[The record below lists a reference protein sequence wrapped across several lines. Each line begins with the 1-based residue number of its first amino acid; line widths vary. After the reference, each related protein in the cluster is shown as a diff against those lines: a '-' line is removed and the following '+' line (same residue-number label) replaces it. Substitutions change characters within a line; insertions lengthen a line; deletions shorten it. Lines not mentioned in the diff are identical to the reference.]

1 MPARAEESLQE
12 SFARALEAM
21 LAADA
26 TSDELW
32 QVLRTFVA
40 RHKVEAFR
48 RAQDN
53 GVHLLPVHTY
63 SPVPDTRSL
72 TDLDFRERDDFL
84 TRAGVDVAAMLE
96 FVASAAR
103 WAGETDDIPAEPPP
117 VDAFYWEN
125 TFFGELDAL
134 TYYGVL
140 RERSPRLVVEIGGGY
155 STLLAAR
162 AAALNAATELVCID
176 PHPPAFLKA
185 DVSGLSRLLPVPVQR
200 LPPEFFD
207 DLGSDDVLFVDS
219 SHVSKIGSDV
229 NYLVLDVLPRL
240 REGVLV
246 HFHDIFLPSE
256 YPRAWVEGLAFLNE
270 QYLLAAFLLAN
281 DRFDVLAA
289 NHHLSRAEQAALE
302 QLFGRS
308 FQPQPRVEPSS
319 LWMRVGR
326 AATAAQ

>member
-1 MPARAEESLQE
+1 MPARAEDTLQK

-26 TSDELW
+26 RSDELW
-32 QVLRTFVA
+32 QLLRTFVA
-40 RHKVEAFR
+40 RHKVESFR

-53 GVHLLPVHTY
+53 GVHLLPVQTY
-63 SPVPDTRSL
+63 SPVPDTRTL

-84 TRAGVDVAAMLE
+84 TRAGVDVADMLA

-103 WAGETDDIPAEPPP
+103 WAGETDDIPREPPP
-117 VDAFYWEN
+117 VDAFHWEN
-125 TFFGELDAL
+125 SFFGELDAL

-140 RERSPRLVVEIGGGY
+140 RERSPRLVVEIGGGF

-162 AAALNAATELVCID
+162 AAVLNVATELVCID
-176 PHPPAFLKA
+176 SHPPAFLKKH
-185 DVSGLSRLLPVPVQR
+185 VSGLSRLLPVPVQR

-207 DLGSDDVLFVDS
+207 ELGSDDVLFVDS

-240 REGVLV
+240 HEGVLV

-281 DRFDVLAA
+281 DQFEVLAA
-289 NHHLSRAEQAALE
+289 NHYLSRAERGALD